1 MSILWFCFDFE
12 ITRPVIKVQVVDTP
26 VDYPRRV
33 ADEVDR
39 NDAKQ
44 NLCRFW
50 ILVLEAL
57 ADFLHSCG
65 AGTDRPNDGGVE
77 EQKKNGWDDGEKD
90 N

>member
-1 MSILWFCFDFE
+1 M
-12 ITRPVIKVQVVDTP
+12 
-26 VDYPRRV
+26 DYPRRV

-50 ILVLEAL
+50 ILVLEGL
-57 ADFLHSCG
+57 ADFLHSCR
-65 AGTDRPNDGGVE
+65 AGTDRPNDRGVE